1 MTDTAG
7 TARPASRTEP
17 TEASAPPRLPVIGAR
32 AVTRPGPGTA
42 RRLAGTRLVGIV
54 FVALLL
60 GLWQLLTAAKIYQS
74 PNVPE
79 LSAIFTR
86 WYDDMRSGPLL
97 SDVLVLLRTT
107 AIGFALAAV
116 VGIVLGVL
124 MARIRFVWALL
135 EPVIELLRPIPI
147 AAFIPI
153 LVLFLG
159 IEDKMKIGAIFFAG
173 IFPILLNSYAGAS
186 SISPSMRDTART
198 FRLSWFQTTKEI
210 VVPAAAPLIFVGL
223 RISMSICLIIAV
235 VAEMIAGNN
244 GLGYFILNSEQMFD
258 IQDMYVGIF
267 TIALVGYLLNFAF
280 LLIEKTVLRW
290 HYGSLRG

>member
-1 MTDTAG
+1 MTDTAD
-7 TARPASRTEP
+7 TAGPAARAEP
-17 TEASAPPRLPVIGAR
+17 AEPSAPPRLPAIGAR

-54 FVALLL
+54 FIALLL
-60 GLWQLLTAAKIYQS
+60 GLWQLLTATKIYQS

-79 LSAIFTR
+79 LSAIFIR
-86 WYDDMRSGPLL
+86 WYEDVRSGPLV

-124 MARIRFVWALL
+124 MARIPFVWALL

-173 IFPILLNSYAGAS
+173 IFPVLLNSYAGAS
-186 SISPSMRDTART
+186 SVSPSMRDTART
-198 FRLSWFQTTKEI
+198 FRLSWFETTKEI

-267 TIALVGYLLNFAF
+267 TIALVGYLLNFVF

>member
-1 MTDTAG
+1 MTDTAH
-7 TARPASRTEP
+7 TAGPASRAEP
-17 TEASAPPRLPVIGAR
+17 EAPSAPPRLPAIGAR

-54 FVALLL
+54 FIALLL
-60 GLWQLLTAAKIYQS
+60 GLWQLLTATKIYQS

-79 LSAIFTR
+79 LSAIFIR
-86 WYDDMRSGPLL
+86 WYEDVRSGPLV

-116 VGIVLGVL
+116 VGIALGVL
-124 MARIRFVWALL
+124 MARIPFVWALL

-173 IFPILLNSYAGAS
+173 IFPVLLNSYAGAS
-186 SISPSMRDTART
+186 SVSPSMRDTART
-198 FRLSWFQTTKEI
+198 FRLSWFETTKEI

-267 TIALVGYLLNFAF
+267 TIALVGYLLNFVF

>member
-1 MTDTAG
+1 MTDTAH
-7 TARPASRTEP
+7 TAGPASRAEP
-17 TEASAPPRLPVIGAR
+17 AAPSAPPRLPAIGAR

-54 FVALLL
+54 FIALLL
-60 GLWQLLTAAKIYQS
+60 GLWQLLTATKIYQS

-79 LSAIFTR
+79 LSAIFIR
-86 WYDDMRSGPLL
+86 WYEDVRSGPLV

-116 VGIVLGVL
+116 VGIALGVL
-124 MARIRFVWALL
+124 MARIPFVWALL

-173 IFPILLNSYAGAS
+173 IFPVLLNSYAGAS
-186 SISPSMRDTART
+186 SVSPSMRDTART
-198 FRLSWFQTTKEI
+198 FRLSWFETTKEI

-267 TIALVGYLLNFAF
+267 TIALVGYLLNFVF

>member
-1 MTDTAG
+1 MTNT
-7 TARPASRTEP
+7 RPTWP
-17 TEASAPPRLPVIGAR
+17 TQPTDPPTPPRLPAIGAR
-32 AVTRPGPGTA
+32 SGPGRA
-42 RRLAGTRLVGIV
+42 HRLAGTRLVGILFIAV
-54 FVALLL
+54 LL
-60 GLWQLLTAAKIYQS
+60 GLWQLLTAAKVYQS

-86 WYDDMRSGPLL
+86 WYQDVRSGPLI

-116 VGIVLGVL
+116 TGIVLGIL

-186 SISPSMRDTART
+186 SVSPSMRDTART

-210 VVPAAAPLIFVGL
+210 IVPASAPLIFVGL

-267 TIALVGYLLNFAF
+267 TIALVGYLLNFVF
-280 LLIEKTVLRW
+280 LLVEKTTLRW
-290 HYGSLRG
+290 HYGSLNRNSG

>member
-1 MTDTAG
+1 MTDTAQP
-7 TARPASRTEP
+7 ARPTKP
-17 TEASAPPRLPVIGAR
+17 TDPPTPPRVPAIGAR
-32 AVTRPGPGTA
+32 SGPGPA
-42 RRLAGTRLVGIV
+42 RRLAGTRLTGVLFIAV
-54 FVALLL
+54 LL
-60 GLWQLLTAAKIYQS
+60 GLWQLLTATKVYQS

-79 LSAIFTR
+79 LSAILTR
-86 WYDDMRSGPLL
+86 WYQDVRSGPLI
-97 SDVLVLLRTT
+97 SDVIVLLRTT
-107 AIGFALAAV
+107 AIGFALAAA
-116 VGIVLGVL
+116 VGIVLGIL

-159 IEDKMKIGAIFFAG
+159 IQDKMKIGAIFFAG
-173 IFPILLNSYAGAS
+173 IFPILLNAYAGAS
-186 SISPSMRDTART
+186 SVSPSMRDTART
-198 FRLSWFQTTKEI
+198 FRLSWLQTTKEI
-210 VVPAAAPLIFVGL
+210 IVPAAAPLIFVGL

-267 TIALVGYLLNFAF
+267 TIALVGYLLNFVF
-280 LLIEKTVLRW
+280 LLIEKTILRW
-290 HYGSLRG
+290 HYGSLSRNSG